1 MRNYYLKNRS
11 DQAKQQEQ
19 INNVLRVY
27 DFLGQQNRKKP
38 IPTNIK
44 QTSPKKGEYHEKI
57 Q

>member
-11 DQAKQQEQ
+11 DKAKQQEQ

-44 QTSPKKGEYHEKI
+44 TDFTEKWGAS
-57 Q
+57 